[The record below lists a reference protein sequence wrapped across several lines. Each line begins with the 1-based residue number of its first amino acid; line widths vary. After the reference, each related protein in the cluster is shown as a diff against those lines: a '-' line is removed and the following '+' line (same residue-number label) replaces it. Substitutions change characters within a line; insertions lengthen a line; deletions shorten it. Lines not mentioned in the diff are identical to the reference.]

1 MSAAMMMNGH
11 EPAGR
16 NAGLGE
22 ADRPARVSRTGR
34 IGRIGRTVRGW
45 DKTTQLLAGSAVGLI
60 PWMGVLALTLPSHAE
75 ARNWSTV
82 WIGFDMLMAAAFA
95 FTARLY
101 VRHDPR
107 VGIMAAVVAT
117 LLIVD
122 SWFDTS
128 TAAIGVDCAE
138 SWLSAIF
145 VEIPIAFFCARLA
158 WRSAS
163 ALTTAS
169 PAQRG

>member
-1 MSAAMMMNGH
+1 
-11 EPAGR
+11 
-16 NAGLGE
+16 
-22 ADRPARVSRTGR
+22 
-34 IGRIGRTVRGW
+34 
-45 DKTTQLLAGSAVGLI
+45 
-60 PWMGVLALTLPSHAE
+60 
-75 ARNWSTV
+75 
-82 WIGFDMLMAAAFA
+82 MAAAFA

-101 VRHDPR
+101 LRHDPR

-128 TAAIGVDCAE
+128 TAALGIDCAE

-158 WRSAS
+158 WRSAGAATS
-163 ALTTAS
+163 Q
-169 PAQRG
+169 AQRSCD